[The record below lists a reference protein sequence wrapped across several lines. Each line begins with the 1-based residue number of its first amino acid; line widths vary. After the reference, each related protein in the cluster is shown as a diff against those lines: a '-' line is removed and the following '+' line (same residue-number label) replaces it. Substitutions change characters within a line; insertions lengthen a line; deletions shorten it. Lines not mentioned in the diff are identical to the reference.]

1 MFKGMRVATKL
12 ALGFGLVIAM
22 LLLVSLVGIS
32 RMQQLNQ
39 AQQMIVEDLWPKT
52 KRANDV
58 IDKAN
63 AIAIAL
69 RNMMLT
75 QDSRDRQQ
83 QQALIQDLR
92 REIAAELEWLQQRI
106 HSEQGTALLR
116 QISEQRQ
123 HYIAGQDRL
132 LGLIVQDNPDAAQR
146 YLQNELRPVLRAYQ
160 ESVVAL
166 IEYQGDL
173 LEASGLE
180 AHQTYEQARL
190 LMLLSAGVALLAA
203 LLAGG
208 LITRNLLRQ
217 LGGEPDYAAAVAGR
231 IAQGDLSV
239 DIVLRRGDSTSL
251 LAAMKDMVDKL
262 SQIIG
267 EVRTAAD
274 NLASASE
281 EVSATAQSMSQ
292 GASEQ
297 AAGVEQTSA
306 SVEQMSASIN
316 QNTDN
321 ARVTDGMASKA
332 AREAAEGGEAVQ
344 QTVAAM
350 KQIAQRIGIID
361 DIAYQT
367 NLLAL
372 NAAIEAARA
381 GEHGKGFA
389 VVATEVR
396 KLAERS
402 QVAAQEIGEL
412 SDSSVALA
420 EKAGRLLEEMVPAID
435 KTSDLVQEISAA
447 SSEQAT
453 GAAQINTAMSQLSQ
467 VTQQS
472 ASSSEELAATAEEMS
487 SQAEQLQQ
495 AMSFFTLVA
504 GAAVKRESR
513 AAAGKGKAARPPQP
527 EPDLGEGELEPGFT
541 RF

>member
-39 AQQMIVEDLWPKT
+39 AQQLIVEDLWPKT

-58 IDKAN
+58 IDNAN

-75 QDSRDRQQ
+75 EDPRERRQQ
-83 QQALIQDLR
+83 HEQILEFR
-92 REIAAELEWLQQRI
+92 RRIAANIDTLQQSI
-106 HSEQGTALLR
+106 HSEHGIELLR
-116 QISEQRQ
+116 VLGEQRQ
-123 HYIAGQDRL
+123 RYIAGQDRL
-132 LGLIVQDNPDAAQR
+132 LDLIEGDNPGAAQR
-146 YLQNELRPVLRAYQ
+146 YLQNELRPVLRGYQ
-160 ESVVAL
+160 DSVVAL
-166 IEYQGDL
+166 IEYQGEL
-173 LEASGLE
+173 LEASGRE
-180 AHQTYEQARL
+180 ARQTYEQARL

-203 LLAGG
+203 LLAGW

-217 LGGEPDYAAAVAGR
+217 LGGEPDYAASVAGR

-239 DIVLRRGDSTSL
+239 DIALRRGDSTSL

-306 SVEQMSASIN
+306 SIEQMSASIN

-332 AREAAEGGEAVQ
+332 AREAAEGGESVQ

-420 EKAGRLLEEMVPAID
+420 EKAGRLLEEMVPAIG

-453 GAAQINTAMSQLSQ
+453 GATQINSAMSQLSQ

-513 AAAGKGKAARPPQP
+513 AATGKGKAARQP
-527 EPDLGEGELEPGFT
+527 DPELGDGELEPGFT